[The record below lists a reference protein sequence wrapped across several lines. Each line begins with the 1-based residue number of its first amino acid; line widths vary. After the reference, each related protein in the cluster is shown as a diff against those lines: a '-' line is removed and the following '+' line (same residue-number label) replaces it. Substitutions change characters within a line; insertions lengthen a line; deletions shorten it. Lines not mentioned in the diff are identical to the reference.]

1 MATIGY
7 GRVSSTGQSLEV
19 QAEQLRVAGCTKLF
33 EEKVSGT
40 SQQGRVQL
48 AAALDYV
55 REGDTFVVTRL
66 DRLAR
71 SMSDLRD
78 IVDRLQAKGVEF
90 KAIQQGAID
99 TSTSGGRLM
108 LNMLAAVAEF
118 ETDLRKER
126 QMEGIQK
133 AKSQGRY
140 QGRPKS
146 IDPQQVAQM
155 LAAGLG
161 PTEVARTLG
170 IGRASVYRV
179 KGEGVAPECPEKPQE
194 GSRET
199 PEDTGAPGS
208 KIAV

>member
-1 MATIGY
+1 MAVVGY
-7 GRVSSTGQSLEV
+7 GRVSSTGQTLEV
-19 QAEQLRVAGCTKLF
+19 QAEQLRAAGCTKLF

-40 SQQGRVQL
+40 SRHGRVQL

-78 IVDRLQAKGVEF
+78 VIDRLQAKGVEF

-99 TSTSGGRLM
+99 TTTSGGRLM

-133 AKSQGRY
+133 AKSEGRY
-140 QGRPKS
+140 RGRPAS
-146 IDPQQVAQM
+146 IDPGEIAR
-155 LAAGLG
+155 LKADGLG
-161 PTEVARTLG
+161 ATAIAKKLG
-170 IGRASVYRV
+170 VGRASVYRLM
-179 KGEGVAPECPEKPQE
+179 P
-194 GSRET
+194 T
-199 PEDTGAPGS
+199 
-208 KIAV
+208 

>member
-1 MATIGY
+1 
-7 GRVSSTGQSLEV
+7 LDV
-19 QAEQLRVAGCTKLF
+19 QVEQLRAAGCTKLF

-40 SQQGRVQL
+40 SQQGRDQL

-78 IVDRLQAKGVEF
+78 IVDRLLAKGVAF

-118 ETDLRKER
+118 ETDLRRER
-126 QMEGIQK
+126 QMEGIHNAK
-133 AKSQGRY
+133 AEGRY
-140 QGRPKS
+140 KGRPQS
-146 IDPQQVAQM
+146 IDQVRIAEM
-155 LAAGLG
+155 FDEGLG
-161 PTEVARTLG
+161 ATEIARALG
-170 IGRASVYRV
+170 IGRASVYRL
-179 KGEGVAPECPEKPQE
+179 KPR
-194 GSRET
+194 SF
-199 PEDTGAPGS
+199 
-208 KIAV
+208 